1 MFDPESRTWMQLPN
15 MQHRRRGLGVV
26 AVAGGMVALGGTRD
40 DSDHMSSWDHIDD
53 DDDYDDFGP
62 DELYDEESG
71 RWFALPHPMAEPRTT
86 TTAVALP
93 AAALAPV
100 ATAAGAAATAE

>member
-1 MFDPESRTWMQLPN
+1 MTHSRSWFGAVP
-15 MQHRRRGLGVV
+15 
-26 AVAGGMVALGGTRD
+26 VAGGLVAIGGTD
-40 DSDHMSSWDHIDD
+40 NAHN
-53 DDDYDDFGP
+53 
-62 DELYDEESG
+62 ELYDEESG